1 VGKHGQYG
9 ALVAASL
16 AAALAATPAGA
27 GCRLALALGF
37 DVSRSISARDYR
49 IQQGGIV
56 AALTDPAIRAALLS
70 GPDPVAL
77 AIFEWSGSDEQAVV
91 LDWTLLTGPAE
102 IDRAAGVM
110 AAHVRQASGL
120 TALGVSLIYA
130 GDLMARAPACDA
142 QTLDVSGDGASNA
155 GPKPHRVYLG
165 RDFGA
170 LTVNALAIL
179 GDDRDLARYFA
190 GNVIRGPG
198 AFVETADGH
207 EDFPRAFR
215 RKLERELSG
224 PVLGSAGAAAADL
237 R

>member
-1 VGKHGQYG
+1 VGKHGQYRS
-9 ALVAASL
+9 LVAAV

-37 DVSRSISARDYR
+37 DVSRSISTRDYR
-49 IQQGGIV
+49 IQQDGIV
-56 AALTDPAIRAALLS
+56 AALTDAGIRAAFLS

-77 AIFEWSGSDEQAVV
+77 AIFEWSGSEEQALV
-91 LDWTLLTGPAE
+91 LDWMLVRGQGDL
-102 IDRAAGVM
+102 DRAAAAM
-110 AAHVRQASGL
+110 AGHDRQAAGL
-120 TALGVSLIYA
+120 TALGVSLLYA

-142 QTLDVSGDGASNA
+142 QTLDLSGDGQSNA
-155 GPKPHRVYLG
+155 GPKPHRVYAG

-170 LTVNALAIL
+170 LTVNALAID
-179 GDDRDLARYFA
+179 GDERDLVRYLSA
-190 GNVIRGPG
+190 QIIRGPG
-198 AFVETADGH
+198 AFVEVADGH

-224 PVLGSAGAAAADL
+224 PVLGSAGPAGADL